1 LDSQTEIVP
10 LSSERRKAVAAF
22 WLAMAVACVGMIVA
36 FWLAAAFSS
45 QPLRWI
51 AGLIFIGGLAGVA
64 QATVLWPLIEDSLSW
79 FLASDFFARL
89 REQSPT
95 VAARVEQRSRQ
106 MSSWRITVMVQA
118 VLQVLIA
125 AGLAIYAW
133 R

>member
-1 LDSQTEIVP
+1 MDSQTEFVR
-10 LSSERRKAVAAF
+10 LSPERRRAVAAF
-22 WLAMAVACVGMIVA
+22 WLVMAVACAGMIVA

-64 QATVLWPLIEDSLSW
+64 QATVLWPLIEDSMSW

-89 REQSPT
+89 RDQSPAI
-95 VAARVEQRSRQ
+95 AARVEQRSRQ
-106 MSSWRITVMVQA
+106 MNSWRTTVMVQA